1 MLRITLINDEKAA
14 IFKMEG
20 KLMDEWVREAEK
32 AWKDFS
38 DRVPGDRIVVDLC
51 GVSFV
56 DEPGRNLLEQM
67 HAAGARL
74 LGTGPMIGALIDEI
88 CGDQRQTGKKWI
100 RHVLGLFFLLPLV
113 LLICN
118 NRTVGAQEVSAAP
131 SLTLE
136 QAISIAQANNRQIKN
151 ASLTVALWQR
161 SLLCCSCQ
169 SFTPF
174 LTST

>member
-20 KLMDEWVREAEK
+20 KLTDEWVREAEK
-32 AWKDFS
+32 TWKDFS

-56 DEPGRNLLEQM
+56 DEPGRNLLAQM

-74 LGTGPMIGALIDEI
+74 VGSGPMTGALIDEI

-100 RHVLGLFFLLPLV
+100 RHVLGLFFLFAFV
-113 LLICN
+113 FFCN
-118 NRTVGAQEVSAAP
+118 NRTVGAQEMFAAP
-131 SLTLE
+131 PLTLE
-136 QAISIAQANNRQIKN
+136 QAISIAQAN
-151 ASLTVALWQR
+151 
-161 SLLCCSCQ
+161 
-169 SFTPF
+169 SF
-174 LTST
+174 S